1 MKAKKVAALV
11 MAGTMVL
18 MTGCGNGGQSA
29 ESGSSAKAESASGN
43 SQEETVLTFTY
54 KQSASADPLEAW
66 LEEENI
72 IEQFEEEHPGC
83 TIEMS
88 PISSSEGDYATLLAL
103 QLSSEST
110 APDIFMEDTYMTAT
124 DAASGYLACL
134 DDYLNEWEDWDH
146 YLDGTKA
153 AVKGTDGKSY
163 GVPVSTDSRGIWYNK
178 EILQK
183 AGYEIPWQPANWE
196 EVLEAAQKIKDTQPD
211 VAPIFM
217 SVSSSEGESVSMQ
230 TFEQLLY
237 GTGDEMYQDGKWLV
251 KSQGIDDTFQFINDV
266 VQNGLMVDL
275 DVALSNNTTISHDI
289 VDGTVGMVFSVCT
302 FSNSWLP
309 TGDYPVDNVE
319 DVIGFAGMPTQSGD
333 PATVTMTG
341 GWSWAISSY
350 CEDKDLAM
358 EFLEF
363 CGNKENAT
371 TRNLYDGRMSPRDD
385 SADLEEYATR
395 PYIEEMTKY
404 MDNAFVRPKDEN
416 YAMVST
422 QIQTIVE
429 ELVSGALTPE
439 QASEEYATR
448 VIGIVGEEN
457 VEEQE

>member
-134 DDYLNEWEDWDH
+134 DDYLNEWEDRDH

-163 GVPVSTDSRGIWYNK
+163 GVPVSTDSREIWYNK

-251 KSQGIDDTFQFINDV
+251 KSQGIDDTFQVILRFRLCV
-266 VQNGLMVDL
+266 LMGKILESAGYEAVLDGKYEEKELEVCSDL
-275 DVALSNNTTISHDI
+275 
-289 VDGTVGMVFSVCT
+289 
-302 FSNSWLP
+302 
-309 TGDYPVDNVE
+309 
-319 DVIGFAGMPTQSGD
+319 
-333 PATVTMTG
+333 
-341 GWSWAISSY
+341 
-350 CEDKDLAM
+350 M
-358 EFLEF
+358 EFESVKEF
-363 CGNKENAT
+363 QNKVLRFFQIMEKRSLQEEKTLNA
-371 TRNLYDGRMSPRDD
+371 D
-385 SADLEEYATR
+385 
-395 PYIEEMTKY
+395 
-404 MDNAFVRPKDEN
+404 FVREVKQMIAEHYMNPDLNVTAIADSFNKNIDF
-416 YAMVST
+416 VSRT
-422 QIQTIVE
+422 FKKATNEGLLDYIQKVRIE
-429 ELVSGALTPE
+429 KAK
-439 QASEEYATR
+439 QFF
-448 VIGIVGEEN
+448 EEN
-457 VEEQE
+457 ELISVQQVANMVGYVSCESFIRVFKSKEEIPPGKYKNTIKNRKTGV

>member
-251 KSQGIDDTFQFINDV
+251 KSQGIDDTFQVILRFRLCV
-266 VQNGLMVDL
+266 LMGKILESAGYEAVLDGKYEEKELEVCSDL
-275 DVALSNNTTISHDI
+275 
-289 VDGTVGMVFSVCT
+289 
-302 FSNSWLP
+302 
-309 TGDYPVDNVE
+309 
-319 DVIGFAGMPTQSGD
+319 
-333 PATVTMTG
+333 
-341 GWSWAISSY
+341 
-350 CEDKDLAM
+350 M
-358 EFLEF
+358 EFESVKEF
-363 CGNKENAT
+363 QNKVLRFFQIMEKRSLQEEKTLNA
-371 TRNLYDGRMSPRDD
+371 D
-385 SADLEEYATR
+385 
-395 PYIEEMTKY
+395 
-404 MDNAFVRPKDEN
+404 FVREVKQMIAEHYMNPDLNVTAIADSFNKNIDF
-416 YAMVST
+416 VSRT
-422 QIQTIVE
+422 FKKATNEGLLDYIQKVRIE
-429 ELVSGALTPE
+429 KAK
-439 QASEEYATR
+439 QFF
-448 VIGIVGEEN
+448 EEN
-457 VEEQE
+457 ELISVQQVANMVGYVSCESFIRVFKSKEEITPGKYKNTIKNRKTGV

>member
-134 DDYLNEWEDWDH
+134 DDYLNEWEDRDH

-163 GVPVSTDSRGIWYNK
+163 GVPVSTDSREIWYNK

-251 KSQGIDDTFQFINDV
+251 KSQGIDDTFQYSGSV
-266 VQNGLMVDL
+266 V
-275 DVALSNNTTISHDI
+275 
-289 VDGTVGMVFSVCT
+289 
-302 FSNSWLP
+302 
-309 TGDYPVDNVE
+309 
-319 DVIGFAGMPTQSGD
+319 
-333 PATVTMTG
+333 
-341 GWSWAISSY
+341 
-350 CEDKDLAM
+350 K
-358 EFLEF
+358 
-363 CGNKENAT
+363 
-371 TRNLYDGRMSPRDD
+371 
-385 SADLEEYATR
+385 
-395 PYIEEMTKY
+395 TK
-404 MDNAFVRPKDEN
+404 
-416 YAMVST
+416 
-422 QIQTIVE
+422 I
-429 ELVSGALTPE
+429 
-439 QASEEYATR
+439 
-448 VIGIVGEEN
+448 
-457 VEEQE
+457 

>member
-1 MKAKKVAALV
+1 
-11 MAGTMVL
+11 
-18 MTGCGNGGQSA
+18 
-29 ESGSSAKAESASGN
+29 
-43 SQEETVLTFTY
+43 
-54 KQSASADPLEAW
+54 
-66 LEEENI
+66 
-72 IEQFEEEHPGC
+72 
-83 TIEMS
+83 MS

-251 KSQGIDDTFQFINDV
+251 KSQGIDDTFQVILRFRLCV
-266 VQNGLMVDL
+266 LMGKILESAGYEAVLDGKYEEKELEVCSDL
-275 DVALSNNTTISHDI
+275 
-289 VDGTVGMVFSVCT
+289 
-302 FSNSWLP
+302 
-309 TGDYPVDNVE
+309 
-319 DVIGFAGMPTQSGD
+319 
-333 PATVTMTG
+333 
-341 GWSWAISSY
+341 
-350 CEDKDLAM
+350 M
-358 EFLEF
+358 EFESVKEF
-363 CGNKENAT
+363 QNKVLRFFQIMEKRSLQEEKTLNA
-371 TRNLYDGRMSPRDD
+371 D
-385 SADLEEYATR
+385 
-395 PYIEEMTKY
+395 
-404 MDNAFVRPKDEN
+404 FVREVKQMIAEHYMNPDLNVTAIADSFNKNIDF
-416 YAMVST
+416 VSRT
-422 QIQTIVE
+422 FKKATNEGLLDYIQKVRIE
-429 ELVSGALTPE
+429 KAK
-439 QASEEYATR
+439 QFF
-448 VIGIVGEEN
+448 EEN
-457 VEEQE
+457 ELISVQQVANMVGYVSCESFIRVFKSKEEITPGKYKNTIKNRKTGV